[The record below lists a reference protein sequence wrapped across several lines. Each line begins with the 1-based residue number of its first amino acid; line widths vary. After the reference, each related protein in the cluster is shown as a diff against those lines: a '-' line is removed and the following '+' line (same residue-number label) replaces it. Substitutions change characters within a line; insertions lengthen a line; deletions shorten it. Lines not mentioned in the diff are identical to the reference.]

1 MSLGY
6 NRLPTSGSIS
16 ISTLNSYFGAAST
29 ATRMLSGIGSTPN
42 FSVNQIFNSAPG
54 TVVPASNNFQLIS
67 LRYYKTFGI
76 YTSTTRN
83 ALVSNIS
90 LMPGPFWIGYF
101 GFGGT
106 STGTSGILNP
116 RNQGFPIKMRI
127 RVTSGSYN
135 DIFAEYSTDQSDF
148 RWNRLTLRDSDE
160 TFILN
165 AVGLRITGFG
175 LFNDVIVEVTASP
188 CLNGVTT
195 GTGSHTTRLIW
206 EAEENSEGSDIRD
219 LR

>member
-6 NRLPTSGSIS
+6 NTLPTSGSIS
-16 ISTLNSYFGAAST
+16 ISTLNGYFGAAST

-54 TVVPASNNFQLIS
+54 TTVPTSNNFQLIS

-76 YTSTTRN
+76 YTSTVRN
-83 ALVSNIS
+83 ALVSNTSVI
-90 LMPGPFWIGYF
+90 PGPFWVGYF

-135 DIFAEYSTDQSDF
+135 DIFCEYSTDQNDF
-148 RWNRLTLRDSDE
+148 RWTRLTMRDNDE

-165 AVGLRITGFG
+165 AVGLRITGFA
-175 LFNDVIVEVTASP
+175 LFNDVTVEVTASP

-195 GTGSHTTRLIW
+195 GSGSHTTRLTW
-206 EAEENSEGSDIRD
+206 EAGESDESSERD

>member
-6 NRLPTSGSIS
+6 NTLPTSGSIS
-16 ISTLNSYFGAAST
+16 LLQLNNYFGATST
-29 ATRMLSGIGSTPN
+29 STRMLSGTGSAPN

-54 TVVPASNNFQLIS
+54 TTTPLNSNLQMIS

-76 YTSTTRN
+76 YTSTVRN
-83 ALVSNIS
+83 ALVSNTSVI
-90 LMPGPFWIGYF
+90 PGPFWVGYF

-135 DIFAEYSTDQSDF
+135 DIFCEYSTDQNDF
-148 RWNRLTLRDSDE
+148 RWTRLTMRDNDE

-165 AVGLRITGFG
+165 AVGLRITGFA
-175 LFNDVIVEVTASP
+175 LFNDVTVEVTASP

-195 GTGSHTTRLIW
+195 GSGSHTTRLTW
-206 EAEENSEGSDIRD
+206 EAGESDESSERD